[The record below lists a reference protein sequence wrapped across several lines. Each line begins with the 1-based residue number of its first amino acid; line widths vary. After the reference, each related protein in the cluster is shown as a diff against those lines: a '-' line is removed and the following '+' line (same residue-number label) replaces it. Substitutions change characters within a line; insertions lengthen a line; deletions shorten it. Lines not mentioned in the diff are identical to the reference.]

1 MLVLNLVWLPSVNWW
16 RWKGSVTGNMN
27 HLNCLLRSS
36 WCFWPPLLSHD
47 LISKFLGRV
56 HSFTTV
62 GLEAQ
67 ATAFSFH
74 ADGVVSYLALLP
86 QHNRVSSVEDR
97 AGDIT
102 ELNAVEAFAAG
113 DHRPGDG
120 YIQRCWIHTHP
131 RFKAFMSSIDIFQMF
146 LNTKTNPSSFG
157 VVISPRDQVWNYYA
171 YT

>member
-1 MLVLNLVWLPSVNWW
+1 MNAKPSAEHPALVPLVPCVGKDSIWYDELEKMEESSD
-16 RWKGSVTGNMN
+16 WKQA
-27 HLNCLLRSS
+27 
-36 WCFWPPLLSHD
+36 PPLLSHD

-74 ADGVVSYLALLP
+74 ADGVIRYLALLP
-86 QHNRVSSVEDR
+86 QHNRVSSVEDW

-157 VVISPRDQVWNYYA
+157 IVISPRDQV
-171 YT
+171 